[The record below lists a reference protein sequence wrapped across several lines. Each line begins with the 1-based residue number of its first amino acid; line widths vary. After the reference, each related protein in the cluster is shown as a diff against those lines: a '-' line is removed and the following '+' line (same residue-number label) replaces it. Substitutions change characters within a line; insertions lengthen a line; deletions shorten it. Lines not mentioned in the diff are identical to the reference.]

1 MASAQTIEII
11 DGVDEAEEVSRLA
24 VRGMHL
30 SINNT
35 VILDDLFFEVS
46 AGEVVGVLGPNGSGK
61 SSLLRC
67 ITGIWRGDRGT
78 VWLDGQ
84 RVDATDRRLRAE
96 SGVVFQDPSLDD
108 HLTARQNLILGA
120 ALFGISGR
128 EAKNRAEELL
138 EFMEL
143 TARADD
149 LTKTFSGGMRRR
161 LELARALIH
170 SPKIL
175 FLDEPSTGLDPVAF
189 DKLWHRLEAL
199 RKVQGLTI
207 VVATH
212 RADEAAK
219 CDRLIVMN
227 RGHVVAND
235 TPAALLGEDAD
246 QVIELQAGDVG
257 RVEVILREE
266 LSLHPRMVGDRLE
279 VEVADAHQWIP
290 RIVEAFPPETF
301 QSVSL
306 RKPSLSDAFFKLTGR
321 ELTDDTDDE
330 EGISDS

>member
-11 DGVDEAEEVSRLA
+11 DGAEEVEEAARLA
-24 VRGMHL
+24 VRGMNL
-30 SINNT
+30 SIDNT
-35 VILDDLFFEVS
+35 VILDDLFFEVGV
-46 AGEVVGVLGPNGSGK
+46 GEILGILGPNGSGK

-78 VWLDGQ
+78 VWLDGS
-84 RVDATDRRLRAE
+84 RVDSNDRRLRAE

-120 ALFGISGR
+120 ALFGITGR
-128 EAKNRAEELL
+128 EAKNRAQELL
-138 EFMEL
+138 DFMEL
-143 TARADD
+143 SSRAED
-149 LTKTFSGGMRRR
+149 LTKTLSGGMRRR

-199 RKVQGLTI
+199 RKIQGLTI

-219 CDRLIVMN
+219 CDRLLVMN

-235 TPAALLGEDAD
+235 SPASLLGEDAE
-246 QVIELQAGDVG
+246 QVIELQAADSG
-257 RVEVILREE
+257 RVEVLLREE
-266 LSLHPRMVGDRLE
+266 LKLNPRLVGDRVE
-279 VEVADAHQWIP
+279 VEVEDAHQWIP
-290 RIVEAFPPETF
+290 RIVESFPPETF
-301 QSVSL
+301 QSVAL

-321 ELTDDTDDE
+321 ELTDDLSDE
-330 EGISDS
+330 EGITES